1 MTGFLTFSHPYNE
14 MREHQKTGRG
24 EGTTFLR
31 SVVLPALPFG

>member
-14 MREHQKTGRG
+14 MREHQ
-24 EGTTFLR
+24 FLR